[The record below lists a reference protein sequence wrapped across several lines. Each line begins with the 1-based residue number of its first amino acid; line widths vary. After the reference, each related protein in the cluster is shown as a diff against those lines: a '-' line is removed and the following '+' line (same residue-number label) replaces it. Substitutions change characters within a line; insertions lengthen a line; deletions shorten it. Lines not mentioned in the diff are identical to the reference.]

1 MKHQQPI
8 VNQFLESEQDFSYDI
23 NNRNLCFGG
32 SSSGGKGIQFDGPN
46 TNQDMFT
53 VNPKLRINQEQFR
66 DGTFED
72 FNKALTDFVPGI
84 VREYGNLVEK
94 IIPPT
99 PEGDQGYGQTQD
111 DTTDDSTP
119 EEDLPTETTMTAEE
133 KRNKLRQL
141 MASRYGRRETI
152 LTGGTGLSDFGV

>member
-8 VNQFLESEQDFSYDI
+8 VNQFLESEQDFNYDI

-32 SSSGGKGIQFDGPN
+32 SAGEAAKSVTKNVAKVVTGG
-46 TNQDMFT
+46 
-53 VNPKLRINQEQFR
+53 
-66 DGTFED
+66 
-72 FNKALTDFVPGI
+72 
-84 VREYGNLVEK
+84 Y
-94 IIPPT
+94 
-99 PEGDQGYGQTQD
+99 EGDLVYNPQGAEQLADELYSIAKTNIESFDPLSNPFKRETSTEGTPDYGQTQD
-111 DTTDDSTP
+111 DTTDVTTDDTMN
-119 EEDLPTETTMTAEE
+119 ETTMTAEE

>member
-32 SSSGGKGIQFDGPN
+32 SAG
-46 TNQDMFT
+46 
-53 VNPKLRINQEQFR
+53 
-66 DGTFED
+66 
-72 FNKALTDFVPGI
+72 KALKDITGGV
-84 VREYGNLVEK
+84 YN
-94 IIPPT
+94 
-99 PEGDQGYGQTQD
+99 PEGAEQLSNVDLYSATKTNLESMGKEVGMPDPYDLTQQAIEAVYGKTAE
-111 DTTDDSTP
+111 DTTDVTTDDTMN
-119 EEDLPTETTMTAEE
+119 ETTMTAEE